1 MYTKYKN
8 EDEIEFS
15 NFYPEQYRQTQSLA
29 VNHNYLVEQFFDHD
43 EIFSKIAEVV
53 KLGDFTLGDAVDR
66 FEKNFQNL
74 QALSML
80 LGL

>member
-29 VNHNYLVEQFFDHD
+29 VNHNYLVEQFSDHD

-53 KLGDFTLGDAVDR
+53 KLGDFTLTTR
-66 FEKNFQNL
+66 
-74 QALSML
+74 
-80 LGL
+80 